1 MSLQIIEFK
10 CQWVKHPHG
19 IVVDEYGF
27 TIVEPWVLASTVL
40 QVFYVVE
47 TINYLYLLFQLII
60 FLFDNIY
67 SNLRDN
73 I

>member
-1 MSLQIIEFK
+1 MRFPMCALMMKENLFMYSSTLHIFYVLLQCNIDIISLNHYLI
-10 CQWVKHPHG
+10 
-19 IVVDEYGF
+19 
-27 TIVEPWVLASTVL
+27 
-40 QVFYVVE
+40 YVVE

-73 I
+73 T